1 MEAITVVCD
10 VCRRPAAKTVRISV
24 DSKNHLKD
32 LCDAHLAELLKGARA
47 PRRGRPRG
55 SSPAKRGS
63 AKASTSRA
71 KSAKR
76 STRKTTARKSGAR
89 KTGARKRTASASS

>member
-1 MEAITVVCD
+1 MEAITIVCD

-24 DSKNHLKD
+24 DSRNHLKD

-55 SSPAKRGS
+55 SS
-63 AKASTSRA
+63 ASTRSTAKTTKSRA

-76 STRKTTARKSGAR
+76 STRKTGAR
-89 KTGARKRTASASS
+89 KAGGRKRSSSAS

>member
-10 VCRRPAAKTVRISV
+10 ICRRPAAKTVRITV

-32 LCDAHLAELLKGARA
+32 LCDAHLTELLKGARA

-55 SSPAKRGS
+55 ASTAKRGAARTTKSPAK
-63 AKASTSRA
+63 T
-71 KSAKR
+71 AKR
-76 STRKTTARKSGAR
+76 STRKAGAR
-89 KTGARKRTASASS
+89 RKTASRKRSTSS